1 MIPLVAGQGNTF
13 KKKLLLLKT
22 GTLLQIIA
30 YSPRSKLGT
39 LLPDFPDIK
48 DIKLPP
54 NVAEDKV
61 NAFVIILCYFGCYS

>member
-1 MIPLVAGQGNTF
+1 MQI
-13 KKKLLLLKT
+13 LLLVNLQ
-22 GTLLQIIA
+22 LEILFSLFQIIA

-61 NAFVIILCYFGCYS
+61 GKT